1 MKKNLGVKP
10 YTFPMPVLMIA
21 TYGENDKVDVMNM
34 AWGGVCASN
43 MVALN
48 IDEETITPEANL
60 KDDLGIDSLAAVELA
75 LELETEFDI
84 RIEDDELAKLETVQD
99 IINIIEEKQK

>member
-84 RIEDDELAKLETVQD
+84 RIEDEELAKLETVQD